1 MSDTANVD
9 AANVDRANVDAPNEA
24 ATIVVD
30 SLSRW
35 FGSVVAVNDVSVEFR
50 PGVTGLL
57 GPNGA
62 GKTTLLRMIA
72 GLSEPSSGSVS
83 VLGEAV
89 RGDPAIFRRMGLMPE
104 HEGVY
109 SFMSGRAFVE
119 FNATLHGVSPLAPAV
134 DRAVALVGLE
144 TAQHRALG
152 GYSRGMRQR
161 MRLAAALVHDP
172 EVLLLDEPLSGT
184 DPRQR
189 LEFQTI
195 VHRLAG
201 EGRTIVISSHILEE
215 VEVMA
220 HEIVLMVSGKVAA
233 SGDFRAIRRAMNER
247 PYLVRVNCSDSRQL
261 ASALVRAPEVDSVTI
276 EEAGDTLLVRGS
288 DVRAL
293 QRAIP
298 EAAVAEAVRLT
309 RVEPLDD
316 SLESVFTYLAGRGA

>member
-1 MSDTANVD
+1 VTAQN
-9 AANVDRANVDAPNEA
+9 DRANGGHRSTD
-24 ATIVVD
+24 ATILVEGV
-30 SLSRW
+30 SRW

-72 GLSEPSSGSVS
+72 GLSEPSSGKIS
-83 VLGEAV
+83 VLGEPV
-89 RGDPAIFRRMGLMPE
+89 RGDPAIFARMGLMPE

-109 SFMSGRAFVE
+109 QFMSGRAFVE
-119 FNATLHGVSPLAPAV
+119 FNARLQGVSPLAPAV
-134 DRAVALVGLE
+134 DRAVELVDLE
-144 TAQHRALG
+144 SVQQRALG

-195 VHRLAG
+195 VDRLAR

-215 VEVMA
+215 IEVMA
-220 HEIVLMVSGKVAA
+220 REIVLMVSGKVAA
-233 SGDFRAIRRAMNER
+233 SGDFHAIRRAMNER
-247 PYLVRVNCSDSRQL
+247 PYLVRVECSDARQL
-261 ASALVRAPEVDSVTI
+261 ASSLVRLVEVDSVTLD
-276 EEAGDTLLVRGS
+276 EDGALLVRGS

-298 EAAVAEAVRLT
+298 TAAVAEEVSLT

-316 SLESVFTYLAGRGA
+316 TLESVFTYLAGRSRA

>member
-1 MSDTANVD
+1 VTAEAPTNGARPEAESDNGATIRVD
-9 AANVDRANVDAPNEA
+9 AV
-24 ATIVVD
+24 
-30 SLSRW
+30 SRW
-35 FGSVVAVNDVSVEFR
+35 FGSVVAVNDVSVEFH

-72 GLSEPSSGSVS
+72 GLSQPSSGSIS
-83 VLGEAV
+83 VLGEPV
-89 RGDPAIFRRMGLMPE
+89 RGDPAIFARMGLMPE

-109 SFMSGRAFVE
+109 RFMSGRAFVA
-119 FNATLHGVSPLAPAV
+119 FNARLQGVTPLEPAV

-144 TAQHRALG
+144 AAQHRALG

-195 VHRLAG
+195 VHRLAD

-220 HEIVLMVSGKVAA
+220 RQIVLMVSGKVAA
-233 SGDFRAIRRAMNER
+233 SGDYRAIRRAMNER
-247 PYLVRVNCSDSRQL
+247 PYLVRVASSDVRRL
-261 ASALVRAPEVDSVTI
+261 ASALVRREEVDSVTL
-276 EEAGDTLLVRGS
+276 EEGGALLVRGS

-298 EAAVAEAVRLT
+298 VAAQSEAVSLT

-316 SLESVFTYLAGRGA
+316 TLESVFTYLAGRSRS